1 MSRRNITVLIT
12 VHAYGFYSIYV
23 VNGDSLRQAVGTTSV
38 LAAVRT
44 IGEIYMFGRIM
55 PVWSVVLVEF
65 CFAYFMECA
74 YGSPLSFKLACK
86 NFDPKITH
94 PVLKISLVKVSNN
107 WDDFRNVVLFLTAS
121 VKSNSNSELSCSL
134 YSASDFTL
142 LSTDE
147 SKL

>member
-1 MSRRNITVLIT
+1 MLIT

-65 CFAYFMECA
+65 CFAYFMECV
-74 YGSPLSFKLACK
+74 YGTPLSFKLACK
-86 NFDPKITH
+86 NFDPKTTH

-107 WDDFRNVVLFLTAS
+107 WGALQKCCT
-121 VKSNSNSELSCSL
+121 LSDSFC
-134 YSASDFTL
+134 
-142 LSTDE
+142 
-147 SKL
+147 KK

>member
-44 IGEIYMFGRIM
+44 IGGFYMFGRIM

-74 YGSPLSFKLACK
+74 YGSQLSFKLACK
-86 NFDPKITH
+86 NFDPKTTH
-94 PVLKISLVKVSNN
+94 PVLFETAIICATVGLTCEHSCFETRSKCSTGA
-107 WDDFRNVVLFLTAS
+107 FCRLTA
-121 VKSNSNSELSCSL
+121 V
-134 YSASDFTL
+134 AP
-142 LSTDE
+142 
-147 SKL
+147 